1 MEKTSPSE
9 RRSSVIHSQ
18 GEGEGE
24 QQTHWRSRRF
34 VTCWFSR
41 YLASSK
47 HICYLYMPGRKMLGI
62 WNRTNLQAFSVRSF
76 SKSHGY
82 PIRTL
87 SHDSRDGFTRCFLR
101 SGECLY
107 QSTMLMGSFLEETVW
122 WVTRANEKR
131 EGVFRNSWD
140 CKEITVRSQDE
151 RDVLLPKKH

>member
-9 RRSSVIHSQ
+9 RRPSVIRSQ

-24 QQTHWRSRRF
+24 QQTHWRGRF
-34 VTCWFSR
+34 VACWFSR

-47 HICYLYMPGRKMLGI
+47 HICYLYMPGRKMLEI
-62 WNRTNLQAFSVRSF
+62 WDRANLQAFSVRSF

-87 SHDSRDGFTRCFLR
+87 SRDSRDGFTLRCFLR

-107 QSTMLMGSFLEETVW
+107 QSTMLMGSFWEETVW
-122 WVTRANEKR
+122 WVKR
-131 EGVFRNSWD
+131 EGVLRNSWG
-140 CKEITVRSQDE
+140 CKEITMRSQDE
-151 RDVLLPKKH
+151 RDVLLPKKHWSGRT